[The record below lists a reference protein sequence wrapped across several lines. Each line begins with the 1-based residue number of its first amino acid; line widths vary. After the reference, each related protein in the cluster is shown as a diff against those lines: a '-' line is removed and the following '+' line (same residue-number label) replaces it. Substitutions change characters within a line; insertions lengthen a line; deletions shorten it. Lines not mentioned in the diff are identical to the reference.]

1 MSKRLI
7 VNLICLIFKKK
18 LNKSK
23 ITSYLT
29 LVFLY
34 NSWRDLIMLNI
45 TNITA
50 SQFIQRNISDQIKQ
64 ITESTE
70 RLSSGKRINNASD
83 SPGSI
88 GPISRLNSQI
98 LSISLLNTF
107 LSFPEY
113 LS

>member
-1 MSKRLI
+1 MSKSLI

-70 RLSSGKRINNASD
+70 RLSSGKRINNAAD

-98 LSISLLNTF
+98 LSIGQAISNG
-107 LSFPEY
+107 
-113 LS
+113 